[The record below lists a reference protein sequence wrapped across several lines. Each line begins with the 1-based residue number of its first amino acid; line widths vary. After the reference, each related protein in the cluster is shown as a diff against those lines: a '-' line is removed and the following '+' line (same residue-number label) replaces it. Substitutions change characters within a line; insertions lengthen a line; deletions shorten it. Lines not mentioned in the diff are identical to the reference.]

1 MSRKIVAIVGR
12 PNVGKST
19 LFNRMIKQ
27 RKAIVDDRPGITR
40 DRLYAPCQWNRREFI
55 LVDTGGFIPNT
66 DEEISAQVSDQ
77 VLIAIDQADV
87 VVLVVDSAVGVQV
100 DDRNIASKLKK
111 HGKKAIVVANKVDS
125 EKVSLEISEF
135 YKLGLGEV
143 YGVSAANGRGIG
155 DFMDALIQAL
165 PSTDDDDTA
174 ESGIKIAIVGRPNV
188 GKSSLFN
195 AIMGEKRQIVSS
207 IPGTTRDSIDSQVTI
222 DGRKFIFIDTAGLR
236 KKAQFPDSLE
246 YWTSVRSLKAIERS
260 DIVLVV
266 LDTKEGITV
275 GDIKI
280 ADHADQLGKGL
291 IFIANKWDLVK
302 AVPQENYTTFVRAEA
317 PMLSYIPIV
326 FTSALKGTGVNKI
339 MAAINDVDLERNKRL
354 KTSELNDFL
363 KQVLAKR
370 QPPAKMG
377 KLIKFNYITQA
388 ADAPPTF
395 VLFCTH
401 PKFVDSS
408 YKRFLENQLREEFG
422 FMGTPIVLV
431 FKERKRK

>member
-27 RKAIVDDRPGITR
+27 RKAIVDDRPGVTR
-40 DRLYAPCQWNRREFI
+40 DRLYAPCQWNRREFL

-87 VVLVVDSAVGVQV
+87 VVLVVDTNVGVQV
-100 DDRNIASKLKK
+100 DDKNIASKLKK
-111 HGKKAIVVANKVDS
+111 HGKKTVVAANKADS
-125 EKVSLEISEF
+125 EKESLETGEF

-143 YGVSAANGRGIG
+143 HAVSAASGRGIG
-155 DFMDALIQAL
+155 DFMDALVQAL
-165 PSTDDDDTA
+165 PDTEDEEAA
-174 ESGIKIAIVGRPNV
+174 EPGLKIAIVGRPNV

-195 AIMGEKRQIVSS
+195 AIIGEKRQIVSS
-207 IPGTTRDSIDSQVTI
+207 IPGTTRDSIDSPIAI
-222 DGRKFIFIDTAGLR
+222 DGRKYVFIDTAGLR
-236 KKAQFPDSLE
+236 KKARFPDSLE
-246 YWTSVRSLKAIERS
+246 YWTSVRSLKSIERS

-266 LDTKEGITV
+266 LNTQEGITV

-280 ADHADQLGKGL
+280 ADYADQLGKGI

-302 AVPQENYTTFVRAEA
+302 AVPQENYSRFVHNEA
-317 PMLSYIPIV
+317 PMLTYIPII
-326 FTSALKGTGVNKI
+326 FTSALKGSGINKI
-339 MAAINDVDLERNKRL
+339 MGAINDVDTERKKRL
-354 KTSELNDFL
+354 KTSDLNEFL
-363 KQVLAKR
+363 KMVLAKR

-395 VLFCTH
+395 VFFCTH
-401 PKFVDSS
+401 PKFVDPS
-408 YKRFLENQLREEFG
+408 YKRFLENQLRAEFG
-422 FMGTPIVLV
+422 FIGTPVVIV
-431 FKERKRK
+431 FKERKR